1 METPLSPAVVEA
13 LSSLTEE
20 QQLAM
25 IAQFKRTGAALSR
38 EERIKRWNEIAGSIS
53 KEDADEMMA
62 AIEEGCGQINHA
74 AW

>member
-1 METPLSPAVVEA
+1 METQLSPAVVAA

-25 IAQFKRTGAALSR
+25 IEKFKQTVPAQSR
-38 EERIKRWNEIAGSIS
+38 EERIKQWNEIAGSIS
-53 KEDADEMMA
+53 KEDAAEMMA